1 MSNHGLPASFSA
13 PTAVQVMRRNK
24 LLSFD
29 RGLCHPALPMSKE
42 CNLGATGET
51 NALEPGRTA
60 RPTIDDVA
68 ALAGVGRASVSRALN
83 DQANVST
90 RMRERVMQAVQT
102 LNYRVNPQARSLASR
117 SGKALTLINCTAFDA
132 DPNSYYFAALE
143 LGGLRAA
150 AIAGFELSTLN
161 IDVDDPFRNEKVIE
175 LFEAGRSAGVIL
187 TPPLS
192 DDAALAAAL
201 AERKCPVVC
210 VAPSDAV
217 REILPGVGFDEA
229 GAGEEVGKL
238 VLAHGH
244 RRFGYLLG
252 IEGHFSAE
260 KRFTGF
266 LRALAQAG
274 LGAEAVTPLRG
285 NFSFRSGVEL
295 GQRLLDGATRPTAI
309 VCANDD
315 MAVGALFAAHRM
327 HLVVPDDISI
337 VGFDDAPISAHIWPP
352 LTTVH
357 QPIRRIAASA
367 VEQLVE
373 MLLRG
378 QAPRPRFETIGYHLV
393 ERESLATARD

>member
-1 MSNHGLPASFSA
+1 MNEEYNLSIADETQALAS
-13 PTAVQVMRRNK
+13 
-24 LLSFD
+24 
-29 RGLCHPALPMSKE
+29 
-42 CNLGATGET
+42 
-51 NALEPGRTA
+51 GRTA

-83 DQANVST
+83 DQANVSA

-117 SGKALTLINCTAFDA
+117 SGKALTLINCTALDA
-132 DPNSYYFAALE
+132 EPNSYYFAALE

-150 AIAGFELSTLN
+150 AIAGFQLSTLN
-161 IDVDDPFRNEKVIE
+161 IDVDDPRRSEKVIE

-187 TPPLS
+187 APPLS
-192 DDAALAAAL
+192 DDAALAALL

-210 VAPSDAV
+210 VSPSDAV
-217 REILPGVGFDEA
+217 RAMLPGVGFDEA
-229 GAGEEVGKL
+229 AAGEEVGKL

-252 IEGHFSAE
+252 IDGHLSAE

-266 LRALAQAG
+266 LKALAQAG
-274 LGAEAVTPLRG
+274 LGADMVTPLRG
-285 NFSFRSGVEL
+285 DFSFRSGVEL
-295 GQRLLDGATRPTAI
+295 GQALLDGARHPTAI

-315 MAVGALFAAHRM
+315 MAVGALFAAHRK

-337 VGFDDAPISAHIWPP
+337 VGFDDAPISGHIWPP

-378 QAPRPRFETIGYHLV
+378 RAPRPRFETIGYHLV
-393 ERESLATARD
+393 ERESLAAARG